1 MRNVLFVLSILAAA
15 PAMAA
20 LAATTLIDGRQ
31 VEYLTLKHST
41 APYTV
46 VFENGSR
53 VTLDKW
59 DKVIEGV
66 APQASVFAYNR
77 PGYGKSESTPAA
89 RDGLNIVEEL
99 RHNLQHEGLKPP
111 YILVGHS
118 LGGLYVQLFA
128 KRHPEEVA
136 GIVLVDAL
144 YPGVIKKPEDF
155 PALTRLGAMLFF
167 SNSVRRE
174 INAIDQTGQQ
184 VLAQGNIDKLPM
196 IRLVNQPKGA
206 TAVPIDL
213 GVVNSDPQTFAA
225 VRAMYPQAKT
235 VVVDSDHQMQTA
247 SPEVVIQAIKDV
259 MVAQHK

>member
-1 MRNVLFVLSILAAA
+1 MRKVLPVLSLLAAA

-20 LAATTLIDGRQ
+20 LVATTLIDGRQ
-31 VEYLTLKHST
+31 VECMTLRQAA

-77 PGYGKSESTPAA
+77 PGYGKSDSTPAA
-89 RDGLNIVEEL
+89 RDGLSIVEEL

-128 KRHPEEVA
+128 KRYPEEVA

-155 PALTRLGAMLFF
+155 PVLTRLGAVLFF
-167 SNSVRRE
+167 SSSVRRE

-206 TAVPIDL
+206 TAIPIDL
-213 GVVNSDPQTFAA
+213 GVINNDAQTMAA

-247 SPEVVIQAIKDV
+247 SPEVVIQAIKEL
-259 MVAQHK
+259 MVAQRK